1 MPKRHRQKPEPSL
14 FTPPAGAQP
23 LAARM
28 RPRTLE
34 EFVGQEQLLAAGKPL
49 RSAIERGSVGSMIFW
64 GPPGTGKTTLGRLVA
79 EYTDREFVP
88 FSAVTEGVPRVRE
101 IVAEAEDRLA
111 AEGRSTILFVDEIHR
126 FNRAQQDAF
135 LPHVEQGTITLI
147 GATTENPSFE
157 VNGALLS
164 RMRVFVLE
172 SLTEGD
178 LVALIDRALADA
190 DRGLG
195 ARHIQIDDDAR
206 TVLARESDGDA
217 RRALTA
223 LEAAANDVADGAT
236 ISVDVVRGA
245 LQKRFALHDKS
256 GEAHFNLLS
265 ALHKSLRGSDPNAAL
280 YWAARMIEGGEDPMT
295 IFRRSIAMAAE
306 DIGVADPQ
314 ALQLAVAARTAYH
327 ILGPPEGY
335 LPLAEMLVYLAT
347 APKSNSAYRAL
358 GAAMDAARET
368 PGAGPPMHIRNAPTQ
383 LMKELGYHAG
393 YKYAHDSEDAYIP
406 QEYLPDALR
415 GRVFYEPGPF
425 GFERDI
431 AKRLAW
437 WESLRQKTAGDP
449 VDASST
455 AEKPAADAESTDRAI
470 DEGTPDA

>member
-1 MPKRHRQKPEPSL
+1 WVRGVRRGTCSAGDGLTLEKMPKPHRRKSEPSL
-14 FTPPAGAQP
+14 FAASSSSQP

-28 RPRTLE
+28 RPRSLD
-34 EFVGQEQLLAAGKPL
+34 EFVGQEHLLAAGKAL
-49 RSAIERGSVGSMIFW
+49 RTAIERGTIGSMIFW
-64 GPPGTGKTTLGRLVA
+64 GPPGTGKTTLGRLIA
-79 EYTDREFVP
+79 QYTDSEFVP

-101 IVAEAEDRLA
+101 IVAEAEERL
-111 AEGRSTILFVDEIHR
+111 ERGRATILFVDEIHR

-178 LVALIDRALADA
+178 LVAVIDRALHDA
-190 DRGLG
+190 ERGLG
-195 ARHIQIDDDAR
+195 ARNISIADDAR
-206 TVLARESDGDA
+206 SVLARESDGDA

-223 LEAAANDVADGAT
+223 LEASATDVGDGGMIT
-236 ISVDVVRGA
+236 VDTVRDA

-314 ALQLAVAARTAYH
+314 ALQLAVAARNAYH
-327 ILGPPEGY
+327 VLGPPEGY

-358 GAAMDAARET
+358 GAAMEAARET
-368 PGAGPPMHIRNAPTQ
+368 PGEGPPMNIRNAPTK

-406 QEYLPDALR
+406 QEYLPEKLR
-415 GRVFYEPGPF
+415 GSVFYQPGPF

-437 WESLRQKTAGDP
+437 W
-449 VDASST
+449 
-455 AEKPAADAESTDRAI
+455 
-470 DEGTPDA
+470 DELKKKAQDGE